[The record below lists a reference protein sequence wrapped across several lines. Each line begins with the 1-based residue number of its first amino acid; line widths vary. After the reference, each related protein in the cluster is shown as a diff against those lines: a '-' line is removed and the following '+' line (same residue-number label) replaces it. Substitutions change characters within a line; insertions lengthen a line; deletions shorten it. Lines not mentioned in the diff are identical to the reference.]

1 MIHVNLKEKE
11 RQWIE
16 EIEKIASS
24 DHSIAERIEA
34 VKLLS
39 SRIGNYLKEA
49 GDNVVID
56 ELTGF
61 VSQAFLGQ
69 FLDKKFQE
77 SQSFN
82 EDLTIV
88 VLHLKLFSVFW
99 DSFGDMAAA
108 SASSL
113 IADIIEKSVRS
124 GDVVCRFENDKFV
137 IIMLDTDAT
146 QATRISDMIKH
157 EVQITN
163 FGRNDH
169 LGLDFAVV
177 SKNQGYDSPDRMF
190 EQALNLING

>member
-39 SRIGNYLKEA
+39 SRIENYLKEA

-77 SQSFN
+77 SQNFN

-88 VLHLKLFSVFW
+88 ILHLKLFSVFW
-99 DSFGDMAAA
+99 DSFGD
-108 SASSL
+108 
-113 IADIIEKSVRS
+113 
-124 GDVVCRFENDKFV
+124 
-137 IIMLDTDAT
+137 
-146 QATRISDMIKH
+146 
-157 EVQITN
+157 
-163 FGRNDH
+163 
-169 LGLDFAVV
+169 
-177 SKNQGYDSPDRMF
+177 Y
-190 EQALNLING
+190 